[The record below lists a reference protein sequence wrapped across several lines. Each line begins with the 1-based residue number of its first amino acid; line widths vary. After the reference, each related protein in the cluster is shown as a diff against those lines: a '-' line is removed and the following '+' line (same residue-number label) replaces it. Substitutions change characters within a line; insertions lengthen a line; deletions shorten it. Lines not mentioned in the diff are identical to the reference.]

1 MRRLAVDTSVLIDYI
16 NARSPYRAKTARLL
30 EGAATGRL
38 KLYVNTVTLSETL
51 YVASR
56 IYRAAGLGDPNG
68 RALDFVE
75 WVKGRAR
82 VVDIDEGIALRAG
95 ELKKELGIALPD
107 CYVIATAEAVEATPL
122 FRRPE
127 REMEPVM
134 ERLRALGVK
143 FLAEEDL

>member
-1 MRRLAVDTSVLIDYI
+1 MIDTSVLIDYI
-16 NARSPYRAKTARLL
+16 NARSPYRAKAARLL
-30 EGAATGRL
+30 EEAATGRL

-56 IYRAAGLGDPNG
+56 VYQAAGIADPNG

-82 VVDIDEGIALRAG
+82 VIDIDEDIALRAG

-107 CYVIATAEAVEATPL
+107 CYVIATAEAVGGTPL
-122 FRRPE
+122 FRRLE
-127 REMEPVM
+127 REMEPVL
-134 ERLRALGVK
+134 ESLRALGVK
-143 FLAEEDL
+143 FLSEEEL